1 MAVDDSDHTKD
12 IVTMACYVV
21 FKKLVIAVI
30 PIVEIVDTVKD
41 SDVAFGE
48 WLNEKKHPAVEWSTW
63 DA

>member
-1 MAVDDSDHTKD
+1 ML
-12 IVTMACYVV
+12 V

-41 SDVAFGE
+41 SDAAFGE

-63 DA
+63 DT